1 MFLSLI
7 LDPGLTLYSA
17 MLKDQHKFPPGGGG
31 GVLQEFLGGVKLILL
46 PYTRLNSQNPPTPA
60 YPRVAVFQRLLRS
73 PTRSSENKTDLIFS
87 HFWVAIPGFPSL
99 D

>member
-31 GVLQEFLGGVKLILL
+31 VLQEFLGGVKLILL
-46 PYTRLNSQNPPTPA
+46 PYTRLNSQNPPP
-60 YPRVAVFQRLLRS
+60 P
-73 PTRSSENKTDLIFS
+73 P
-87 HFWVAIPGFPSL
+87 IPE
-99 D
+99 

>member
-17 MLKDQHKFPPGGGG
+17 MLKDQHKFARGGGG
-31 GVLQEFLGGVKLILL
+31 GVLQEILGGVKLIFL
-46 PYTRLNSQNPPTPA
+46 PDTRFKNSQNPPTPA
-60 YPRVAVFQRLLRS
+60 YPIVAVFQRLLRS

-87 HFWVAIPGFPSL
+87 HF
-99 D
+99 

>member
-7 LDPGLTLYSA
+7 WDPGLTLYSA
-17 MLKDQHKFPPGGGG
+17 MLKDQHKFPRGG

-73 PTRSSENKTDLIFS
+73 QTRSSENKTDLIFS

>member
-17 MLKDQHKFPPGGGG
+17 MLKDQHKFARG

>member
-1 MFLSLI
+1 MFLSLT

-17 MLKDQHKFPPGGGG
+17 MLKDQHKFARGG

-46 PYTRLNSQNPPTPA
+46 PYTRFKNSQNPPTPA
-60 YPRVAVFQRLLRS
+60 YPIVAVFQRLLRS
-73 PTRSSENKTDLIFS
+73 QTRSSENKTDLIFS

>member
-31 GVLQEFLGGVKLILL
+31 GGTSGIFGWSQVNFATLYQIKL
-46 PYTRLNSQNPPTPA
+46 SKSPTPA

-73 PTRSSENKTDLIFS
+73 PTRSSENKTVLIFS

>member
-1 MFLSLI
+1 MFLSLT

-17 MLKDQHKFPPGGGG
+17 MLKDQHKFPPGGG

-60 YPRVAVFQRLLRS
+60 YPIVAVFQRLLRS
-73 PTRSSENKTDLIFS
+73 QTRSSENKTDLIFS
-87 HFWVAIPGFPSL
+87 HF
-99 D
+99 

>member
-17 MLKDQHKFPPGGGG
+17 MLKDQHKFPPRGG

-46 PYTRLNSQNPPTPA
+46 PYTRLNSQNPLTSA

-87 HFWVAIPGFPSL
+87 YF
-99 D
+99 

>member
-17 MLKDQHKFPPGGGG
+17 MLKDQHNTSPRGG
-31 GVLQEFLGGVKLILL
+31 GVLQEFLGRLKLILL
-46 PYTRLNSQNPPTPA
+46 PYTRLNSQPPPPPPA
-60 YPRVAVFQRLLRS
+60 YLRVAVFQRLLRS
-73 PTRSSENKTDLIFS
+73 QTRSSENKTDLIFS
-87 HFWVAIPGFPSL
+87 HSWVAVPGFPSL